1 MLSQNMV
8 MKMSEAVKWHPSSGN
23 VFQDIGFS
31 EAEAERELLKTD
43 LAYEIHTI
51 LEKRK
56 LTQSKAGEILG
67 IVQSHV
73 SRLKNGDIDRFSVER
88 LFTLLNRLNP
98 NVDIRIT
105 SSEDTDGHKQVIA
118 V

>member
-1 MLSQNMV
+1 
-8 MKMSEAVKWHPSSGN
+8 MSEFVQLHPSSGN

-31 EAEAERELLKTD
+31 DVEAECELLKSD

-56 LTQSKAGEILG
+56 LTQAKVGEILG
-67 IVQSHV
+67 IDHSDV
-73 SRLKNGDIDRFSVER
+73 SRLKNGDFARFSVER
-88 LFTLLNRLNP
+88 LFTFLNRWNR
-98 NVDIRIT
+98 NIEIRIT
-105 SSEDTDGHKQVIA
+105 PSKDTSGHQRVVA